1 MTKDNISKG
10 LFDLAKTYIESDRK
24 KYEVKTTVVF
34 DEKDPLNVSKMY
46 LVVMFRDPRAF
57 KRNENGKLLKDE
69 NGRLVRDYTL
79 QFAYKTKKNCL
90 ELRSYT
96 EYRMIKWYK
105 PRVPEHVSKI
115 YWKKDTGEYQRLCKF
130 AAKYKVCTTIMES
143 VSDCF
148 KPATARYFKTKK
160 QMQSSNAIAK

>member
-46 LVVMFRDPRAF
+46 LVIMFRDPRAF

-69 NGRLVRDYTL
+69 NGRLVRDYT
-79 QFAYKTKKNCL
+79 
-90 ELRSYT
+90 
-96 EYRMIKWYK
+96 
-105 PRVPEHVSKI
+105 
-115 YWKKDTGEYQRLCKF
+115 
-130 AAKYKVCTTIMES
+130 
-143 VSDCF
+143 
-148 KPATARYFKTKK
+148 
-160 QMQSSNAIAK
+160 